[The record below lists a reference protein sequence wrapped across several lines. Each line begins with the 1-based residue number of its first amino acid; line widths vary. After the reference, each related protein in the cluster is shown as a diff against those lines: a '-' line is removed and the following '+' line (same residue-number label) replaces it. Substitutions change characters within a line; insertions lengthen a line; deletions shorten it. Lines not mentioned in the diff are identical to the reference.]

1 MSSFPHPYRAFTAF
15 LGTSFSVGP
24 PPRRQFL
31 PAEFREPLLAGAGER
46 LPLLDAPVLD
56 WALAERVHDTDYLR
70 RWRAGEVTRA
80 EERALGF
87 AWSPAVVERGL
98 ASSGATLAA
107 THDALALGLGIN
119 LGGGTH
125 HAYRAHAEGFSFLND
140 VAISAQWLLD
150 EGWAARI
157 AVVDLDVHQGNGT
170 ASIFAAESRVLTI
183 SVHGANNYPFQKE
196 VSGLD
201 VALPDGTGDEA
212 YLAALRGSVFPALHA
227 FAPDFVFYLAGAD
240 VLEGDQLGR
249 LALTPAGVRERDDRV
264 CRWAALRGIPLVLVM
279 AGGYNKNPQTL
290 IAARLGTLDAA
301 LDAFGIV
308 GGASKGLKV

>member
-1 MSSFPHPYRAFTAF
+1 MSTPVSTFPHPYRAFTAF
-15 LGTSFSVGP
+15 LSASFAAGP

-31 PAEFREPLLAGAGER
+31 PAEFRETLLAGAGER
-46 LPLLDAPVLD
+46 LPLLDAPVLA
-56 WALAERVHDTDYLR
+56 WALAERIHDADYLR

-87 AWSPAVVERGL
+87 PWSPAVVERGL

-107 THDALALGLGIN
+107 VQDALALGLGIN

-125 HAYRAHAEGFSFLND
+125 HAYHAHAEGFSFLND

-150 EGWAARI
+150 EGRAARI
-157 AVVDLDVHQGNGT
+157 AIVDLDVHQGNGT
-170 ASIFAAESRVLTI
+170 ASIFAAEPRVFTL

-196 VSGLD
+196 VGDLD
-201 VALPDGTGDEA
+201 VALPDGAGDAA
-212 YLAALRGSVFPALHA
+212 YLAALQDSVFPALHA

-264 CRWAALRGIPLVLVM
+264 FRWAALRGIPLVLVM

-301 LDAFGIV
+301 LEAMGQRV
-308 GGASKGLKV
+308 